1 LIPRPAAGICLIMDE
16 NSPQSRAN
24 GMAAVWLPWLVAPLF
39 MAAPIGGCAVAGR
52 WRPAVACAVA
62 DGQSAADVSPPA
74 GPAGAVVAVER
85 R

>member
-1 LIPRPAAGICLIMDE
+1 
-16 NSPQSRAN
+16 
-24 GMAAVWLPWLVAPLF
+24 MAALWLPWLVAPLF

-62 DGQSAADVSPPA
+62 EGQSAADVSPPA

-85 R
+85 RWGPQRARRWRGRWPRT